1 MANYKQS
8 ANPNATNSELDAKIV
23 VTTEETN
30 SLVNKWALTYTF
42 NYDDNEARL
51 FKNFDDTLVEAK
63 SWSKCELGAPIY
75 VWKLTTG
82 KPIKWMKVSQWK
94 YKNVLGQE
102 TMAS

>member
-8 ANPNATNSELDAKIV
+8 ANPNATNSELDSKVV

-51 FKNFDDTLVEAK
+51 FKNFDDTLAEAK

-82 KPIKWMKVSQWK
+82 KPIKWMKVSQ
-94 YKNVLGQE
+94 
-102 TMAS
+102 

>member
-51 FKNFDDTLVEAK
+51 FKNFDDTLAEAK

-82 KPIKWMKVSQWK
+82 KPIKWMKVSQ
-94 YKNVLGQE
+94 
-102 TMAS
+102 